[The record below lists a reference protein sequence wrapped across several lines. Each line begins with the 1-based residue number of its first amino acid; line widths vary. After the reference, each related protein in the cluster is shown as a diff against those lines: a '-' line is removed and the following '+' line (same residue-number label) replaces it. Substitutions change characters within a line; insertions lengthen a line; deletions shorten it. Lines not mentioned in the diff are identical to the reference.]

1 MIELHYL
8 SNGLPVVL
16 EPMEWVRSV
25 SIGIYIKVGSAYE
38 TTQTNGLSHLIEHML
53 FKGTKHRSGKEIAI
67 AFGKIGGEVNAYTA
81 KEDTCYYAHILDDH
95 LIEGIE
101 LLGDMVCNSTFDPE
115 ELRKE
120 IEVILEEIDMY
131 EDSPEDIA
139 IEHLQE
145 ISFPHSSLGFD
156 ISGKKEVVSNFQ
168 REDLIQFMNYW
179 YTANNMVISIAGNFD
194 ISIILPILEQNFGNI
209 KRGKQMIEKENAI
222 FVPAYSSIQKEI
234 EQTHISVGFLGS
246 HYYSKNKYIQILLN
260 QCLGE
265 GDDSRLFQK
274 LREDLGLVYSIYSFC
289 EFFHD
294 AGIFQI
300 YSAMNSQKVQIFF
313 KELQSILLE
322 LHQVGI
328 TENELFCAKEQLRA
342 SFLMGLDLCDNRME
356 QNGKSLLFHGK
367 LQNTEQV
374 IERLLSVTKEE
385 INVHIKECFIPHNM
399 SISIVENRN
408 RSGKDIEK
416 MWKMKYLT

>member
-1 MIELHYL
+1 MIHHL

-53 FKGTKHRSGKEIAI
+53 FKGTKHRSGKEIAM

-81 KEDTCYYAHILDDH
+81 KEDTCYYAHLLDEH

-101 LLGDMVCNSTFDPE
+101 LLGDMICNSIFDPE

-131 EDSPEDIA
+131 QDSPEDLA
-139 IEHLQE
+139 IEHLQA
-145 ISFPHSSLGFD
+145 ISFPNSALGFD

-168 REDLIQFMNYW
+168 REDLIQFMDYW
-179 YTANNMVISIAGNFD
+179 YTANNMVISIAGSFD
-194 ISIILPILEQNFGNI
+194 TNRILPVLENNFGHI
-209 KRGKQMIEKENAI
+209 KKGSPIFKTEKSI
-222 FVPAYSSIQKEI
+222 FVPSYSSIQKEI

-246 HYYSKNKYIQILLN
+246 HYHSKNKYIQMLLN
-260 QCLGE
+260 QCLGD

-274 LREDLGLVYSIYSFC
+274 LREELGLAYSIYSFC

-300 YSAMNSQKVQIFF
+300 YSAMNPQKVQIFF
-313 KELQSILLE
+313 KELQSIFRE

-328 TENELFCAKEQLRA
+328 TEDELTCAKEQLRTGL
-342 SFLMGLDLCDNRME
+342 LMGLDLCDNRME
-356 QNGKSLLFHGK
+356 QNGKSLLFHRK
-367 LQNTEQV
+367 QQNTEQI
-374 IERLLSVTKEE
+374 IERLLSITKEE
-385 INVHIKECFIPHNM
+385 VNTHIKEHFISSNV
-399 SISIVENRN
+399 SIAMVENQI
-408 RSGKDIEK
+408 RSPKEIEK
-416 MWKMKYLT
+416 IWCKKNIL

>member
-1 MIELHYL
+1 MIHHL

-53 FKGTKHRSGKEIAI
+53 FKGTKHRSGKEIAM

-81 KEDTCYYAHILDDH
+81 KEDTCYYAHLLDEH

-101 LLGDMVCNSTFDPE
+101 LLGDMICNSIFDPE

-131 EDSPEDIA
+131 QDSPEDLA
-139 IEHLQE
+139 IEHLQA
-145 ISFPHSSLGFD
+145 ISFPNSALGFD

-168 REDLIQFMNYW
+168 REDLIQFMDYW
-179 YTANNMVISIAGNFD
+179 YTANNMVISIAGSFD
-194 ISIILPILEQNFGNI
+194 TNRILPVLEKNFGHI
-209 KRGKQMIEKENAI
+209 KKGSPMFQTEKSI
-222 FVPAYSSIQKEI
+222 FVPSYSSIQKEI

-246 HYYSKNKYIQILLN
+246 HYHSKNKYIQMLLN
-260 QCLGE
+260 QCLGD

-274 LREDLGLVYSIYSFC
+274 LREELGLAYSIYSFC

-300 YSAMNSQKVQIFF
+300 YSAMNPQKVQIFF
-313 KELQSILLE
+313 KELQSIFRE

-328 TENELFCAKEQLRA
+328 TEDELTCAKEQLRTGL
-342 SFLMGLDLCDNRME
+342 LMGLDLCDNRME
-356 QNGKSLLFHGK
+356 QNGKSLLFHRK
-367 LQNTEQV
+367 QQNTEQI
-374 IERLLSVTKEE
+374 IERLLSITKEE
-385 INVHIKECFIPHNM
+385 VNTHIKEHFISSNV
-399 SISIVENRN
+399 SIAMVENQS
-408 RSGKDIEK
+408 RSPKEIEK
-416 MWKMKYLT
+416 IWCKKNIL

>member
-1 MIELHYL
+1 MIHHL

-53 FKGTKHRSGKEIAI
+53 FKGTKHRSGKEIAM

-81 KEDTCYYAHILDDH
+81 KEDTCYYAHLLDEH

-101 LLGDMVCNSTFDPE
+101 LLGDMICNSIFDPE

-131 EDSPEDIA
+131 QDSPEDLA
-139 IEHLQE
+139 IEHLQA
-145 ISFPHSSLGFD
+145 ISFPNSALGFD

-168 REDLIQFMNYW
+168 REDLIQFMDYW
-179 YTANNMVISIAGNFD
+179 YTANNMVISIAGSFD
-194 ISIILPILEQNFGNI
+194 TNRILPVLENNFGHI
-209 KRGKQMIEKENAI
+209 KKGSPMFQTEKSI
-222 FVPAYSSIQKEI
+222 FVPSYSSIQKEI

-246 HYYSKNKYIQILLN
+246 HYHSKNKYIQMLLN
-260 QCLGE
+260 QCLGD

-274 LREDLGLVYSIYSFC
+274 LREELGLAYSIYSFC

-300 YSAMNSQKVQIFF
+300 YSAMNPQKVQIFF
-313 KELQSILLE
+313 KELQSIFRE

-328 TENELFCAKEQLRA
+328 TEDELTCAKEQLRTGL
-342 SFLMGLDLCDNRME
+342 LMGLDLCDNRME
-356 QNGKSLLFHGK
+356 QNGKSLLFHRK
-367 LQNTEQV
+367 QQNTEQI
-374 IERLLSVTKEE
+374 IERLLSITREE
-385 INVHIKECFIPHNM
+385 VNTHIKEHFIFNNV
-399 SISIVENRN
+399 SIAMVENQS
-408 RSGKDIEK
+408 RSPKEIEK
-416 MWKMKYLT
+416 IWCKKNIL

>member
-1 MIELHYL
+1 MIHHL

-53 FKGTKHRSGKEIAI
+53 FKGTKHRCGKEIAM

-81 KEDTCYYAHILDDH
+81 KEDTCYYAHLLDEH

-101 LLGDMVCNSTFDPE
+101 LLGDMICNSIFDPE

-131 EDSPEDIA
+131 QDSPEDLA
-139 IEHLQE
+139 IEHLQA
-145 ISFPHSSLGFD
+145 ISFPNSALGFD

-168 REDLIQFMNYW
+168 REDLIQFMDYW
-179 YTANNMVISIAGNFD
+179 YTANNMVISIAGSFD
-194 ISIILPILEQNFGNI
+194 TNRILPVLEKNFGHI
-209 KRGKQMIEKENAI
+209 KKGSPIFQTEKSI
-222 FVPAYSSIQKEI
+222 FVPSYSSIQKEI

-246 HYYSKNKYIQILLN
+246 HYHSKNKYIQMLLN
-260 QCLGE
+260 QCLGD

-274 LREDLGLVYSIYSFC
+274 LREELGLAYSIYSFC

-300 YSAMNSQKVQIFF
+300 YSAMNPQKVQIFF
-313 KELQSILLE
+313 KELQSIFRE

-328 TENELFCAKEQLRA
+328 TEDELTCAKEQLRTGL
-342 SFLMGLDLCDNRME
+342 LMGLDLCDNRME
-356 QNGKSLLFHGK
+356 QNGKSLLFHRK
-367 LQNTEQV
+367 QQNTEQI
-374 IERLLSVTKEE
+374 IERLLSITREE
-385 INVHIKECFIPHNM
+385 VNTHIKEHFISSNV
-399 SISIVENRN
+399 SIAMVENQS
-408 RSGKDIEK
+408 RSPKEIEK
-416 MWKMKYLT
+416 IWCKKNIL